1 MLPLIQHVK
10 ASVILKR
17 LSSYSQSHPLYKA
30 LKELGRIHKTIFL
43 LKYYDE
49 SDLRSRMQKQLNKG
63 ELWHKFAKDVWF
75 GDNQEFRVRQK
86 SEQEVALGCRT
97 LIQNAIVL
105 WNYLELT
112 KRLSTMD
119 EKQALEVISAISS
132 NHVISWKHI
141 NIHGEY
147 DLDII
152 SEPSNMF
159 DLENLLKYKV
169 VA

>member
-1 MLPLIQHVK
+1 
-10 ASVILKR
+10 
-17 LSSYSQSHPLYKA
+17 
-30 LKELGRIHKTIFL
+30 
-43 LKYYDE
+43 
-49 SDLRSRMQKQLNKG
+49 MQKQLNKG

-75 GDNQEFRVRQK
+75 GDNQEFRVGEK
-86 SEQEVALGCRT
+86 SEQEIALGCRT
-97 LIQNAIVL
+97 LIQNVIVL

-112 KRLSTMD
+112 KRLSAMN
-119 EKQALEVISAISS
+119 EKQALEVINAISS

-152 SEPSNMF
+152 SEPSKMF